1 MKISKI
7 KNIAF
12 ASAFVTGNFFIM
24 VANATATNYFDGVQ
38 YTHITNGNWTL
49 GGTYTSGAS
58 ISGTVPLIAG
68 LSEQVRFPYY
78 PPGPTPAYISLNS
91 GTYTLSLNISGMSGN
106 FIDLS
111 SGCGGGALPA
121 CPTSGVG
128 VFYRLQ
134 GNPTSTYVN
143 AGNAVI
149 NGTNTLNLGSLS
161 GNYYFGISL
170 WTTGANYILSDLVLT
185 DGTVVQVVIPSVN
198 LAPNA
203 YALRSVYNI
212 QSASMNAGLS
222 YDCNVFD
229 KEGFCLSTG
238 GRYSV
243 TNTPETSTTS
253 GLLIGSYKYDKNIR
267 VGAWVDQNLSTN
279 NTDGVKLSNS
289 KPLFGFFGAW
299 TERPDGL
306 GYEVK
311 VSAGYGDKDVT
322 ITREL
327 VNEGEAQLK
336 SRGIQT
342 VSSFGMALD
351 SNWIAS
357 PYVGAKYVSI
367 KRGGYAERGTNGL
380 GYDAVTQE
388 TTSALAGVS
397 LKGKIDGQTFAVVS
411 AGAEHDFSHNVSQY
425 AAFSGNGTVT
435 TNTFNSKPQK
445 TRPVVSAGVYYDID
459 KAQRLGLNA
468 TYRQEAFET
477 TTSTTALATYT
488 VGF

>member
-12 ASAFVTGNFFIM
+12 ASAFVTGNLI
-24 VANATATNYFDGVQ
+24 AAQATAATYYSSTAPQAFPTN
-38 YTHITNGNWTL
+38 NN
-49 GGTYTSGAS
+49 TYLSTTS
-58 ISGTVPLIAG
+58 TVPSGGSYL
-68 LSEQVRFPYY
+68 LSFASNQAVSIGQSIFIFNMNGSMAFMV
-78 PPGPTPAYISLNS
+78 PG
-91 GTYTLSLNISGMSGN
+91 
-106 FIDLS
+106 
-111 SGCGGGALPA
+111 
-121 CPTSGVG
+121 
-128 VFYRLQ
+128 
-134 GNPTSTYVN
+134 
-143 AGNAVI
+143 
-149 NGTNTLNLGSLS
+149 
-161 GNYYFGISL
+161 
-170 WTTGANYILSDLVLT
+170 WTTGQAVSVGSNTWTFTSSSAFNSFSFNPGSGSPSLSNIMLCDAADLVCSGSNTNSLSSIELT
-185 DGTVVQVVIPSVN
+185 
-198 LAPNA
+198 PNA

-279 NTDGVKLSNS
+279 NTDGVKLGNS

>member
-1 MKISKI
+1 
-7 KNIAF
+7 
-12 ASAFVTGNFFIM
+12 
-24 VANATATNYFDGVQ
+24 
-38 YTHITNGNWTL
+38 
-49 GGTYTSGAS
+49 
-58 ISGTVPLIAG
+58 
-68 LSEQVRFPYY
+68 
-78 PPGPTPAYISLNS
+78 
-91 GTYTLSLNISGMSGN
+91 
-106 FIDLS
+106 
-111 SGCGGGALPA
+111 
-121 CPTSGVG
+121 
-128 VFYRLQ
+128 
-134 GNPTSTYVN
+134 
-143 AGNAVI
+143 
-149 NGTNTLNLGSLS
+149 
-161 GNYYFGISL
+161 
-170 WTTGANYILSDLVLT
+170 
-185 DGTVVQVVIPSVN
+185 
-198 LAPNA
+198 
-203 YALRSVYNI
+203 
-212 QSASMNAGLS
+212 MNAGLS

-279 NTDGVKLSNS
+279 NTDGVKLGNS